1 MSGVKTVKLG
11 SKTVTVRELTVAEIH
26 SLATGGAE
34 NPVDTII
41 QLLTTCS
48 SAKPEDIPPLTP
60 SEIDPLIEAM
70 LEVNSRFFG
79 QMQAIGMEEGAE
91 SLRRLIKSVS
101 VLPFMA

>member
-11 SKTVTVRELTVAEIH
+11 GKTVTVRELTVAEIH
-26 SLATGGAE
+26 ALAVGGAE

-41 QLLTTCS
+41 QLLTTCT

-70 LEVNSRFFG
+70 LEVNNRFFV
-79 QMQAIGMEEGAE
+79 QMQGIGMEETAE
-91 SLRRLIKSVS
+91 ALRRLIRSVS
-101 VLPFMA
+101 VLPFTT